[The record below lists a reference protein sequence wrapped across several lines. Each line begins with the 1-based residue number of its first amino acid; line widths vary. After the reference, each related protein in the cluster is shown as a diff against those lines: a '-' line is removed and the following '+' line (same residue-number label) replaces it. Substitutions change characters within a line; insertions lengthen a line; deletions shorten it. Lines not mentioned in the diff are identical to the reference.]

1 MVTKNGD
8 NRVRAGRKN
17 SKYSKASVS
26 VGDDYDYCP
35 IASQDFIS
43 VPGYSVFSSSQNF
56 CLLDS
61 SSTTSYHNK

>member
-1 MVTKNGD
+1 MVKSVFQDNLHNYNSMVTKNGD

-17 SKYSKASVS
+17 CKFSKASVS

-43 VPGYSVFSSSQNF
+43 VPG
-56 CLLDS
+56 
-61 SSTTSYHNK
+61 